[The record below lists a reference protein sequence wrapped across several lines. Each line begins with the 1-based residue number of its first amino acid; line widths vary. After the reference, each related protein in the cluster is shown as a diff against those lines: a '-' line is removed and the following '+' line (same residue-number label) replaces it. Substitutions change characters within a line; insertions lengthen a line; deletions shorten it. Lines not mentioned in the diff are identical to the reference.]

1 MKAFLID
8 WKQFFLSVR
17 GGERSGL
24 VVNAAG
30 HGSPCARLAGRSCAC
45 SQQPGHTHPAHIPP
59 LIFPHPELG
68 KQKATREPGRVSGSS
83 EYDIC
88 SLLGS
93 GSGSEESPTFPALL
107 GQGRESLSEPYSPG
121 PKAPCAAAFRL
132 PSAFRRSFSPGS
144 SGPSSPGVFSL
155 GH

>member
-68 KQKATREPGRVSGSS
+68 KQKATDAGA
-83 EYDIC
+83 
-88 SLLGS
+88 GS
-93 GSGSEESPTFPALL
+93 GLRIQRIRHLFTF
-107 GQGRESLSEPYSPG
+107 GIGI
-121 PKAPCAAAFRL
+121 
-132 PSAFRRSFSPGS
+132 
-144 SGPSSPGVFSL
+144 GV
-155 GH
+155 